1 MKKDKI
7 TMELEMQIQEL
18 LEQIPNLRGE
28 EKTKAIEDLQ
38 KLNMVL
44 NERLEGRKIKPW
56 ETPVRVVLDGIAIIV
71 PLVLTAGFVAAGFE
85 FEKTGTFTSKTLG
98 FVMKFLKLK

>member
-1 MKKDKI
+1 MKKDNI

-18 LEQIPNLRGE
+18 LEQIPNLQGE
-28 EKTKAIEDLQ
+28 EKTKAIEDLML
-38 KLNMVL
+38 LNMVL
-44 NERLEGRKIKPW
+44 KERREGQAIKPW
-56 ETPVRVVLDGIAIIV
+56 EAPVRMILDGIAIVV

-85 FEKTGTFTSKTLG
+85 FEKTGTFTSKTLA

>member
-18 LEQIPNLRGE
+18 LEQIPNLQGE
-28 EKTKAIEDLQ
+28 EKTRVIEDLQ

-56 ETPVRVVLDGIAIIV
+56 EMPVRVVLDGIAIIV

>member
-18 LEQIPNLRGE
+18 LEQIPNLQGE

-44 NERLEGRKIKPW
+44 NERLEGRKIKSW

>member
-18 LEQIPNLRGE
+18 LEQIPNLQGE
-28 EKTKAIEDLQ
+28 EKTRVIEDLQ

-44 NERLEGRKIKPW
+44 NERLEGRKIKHW
-56 ETPVRVVLDGIAIIV
+56 ETPVRVVLDGIATIV

>member
-18 LEQIPNLRGE
+18 LDQIPNLQGE

-56 ETPVRVVLDGIAIIV
+56 ETSVRVVLDGIAIIV

-85 FEKTGTFTSKTLG
+85 FEKTGTFTSKTLA